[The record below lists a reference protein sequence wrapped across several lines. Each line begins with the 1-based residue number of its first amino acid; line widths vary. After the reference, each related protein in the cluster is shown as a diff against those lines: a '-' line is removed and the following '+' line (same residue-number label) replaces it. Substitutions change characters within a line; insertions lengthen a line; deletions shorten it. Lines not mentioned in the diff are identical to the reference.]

1 FDQWADDT
9 VGVMPQASLK
19 RLTWI
24 FLRVGNLTFGGGDPT
39 MAALQSELVLKRRW
53 LDVEQYA
60 LIYGLAR
67 ITPGTNLVA
76 FSAAAAWQILGWPAA
91 VLAVLAMTVPP
102 SAVVVMLTSGYQS
115 WNSNPLAMAAIG
127 GSIAAAS
134 GMMATSAWQLLA
146 PEIRPGR
153 WLRAGVIFVASLVA
167 SLVYSMSPIAVLGLA
182 ALVGFLWQA
191 AE

>member
-1 FDQWADDT
+1 
-9 VGVMPQASLK
+9 MPQASLK

-102 SAVVVMLTSGYQS
+102 SAVVVLLTSGYQS

-146 PEIRPGR
+146 PEIRQGR

-182 ALVGFLWQA
+182 ALVGLVWQA

>member
-1 FDQWADDT
+1 
-9 VGVMPQASLK
+9 MPRASIS
-19 RLTWI
+19 RLAWI

-39 MAALQSELVLKRRW
+39 MAALQSELVEKRRW
-53 LDVEQYA
+53 LDVEPYA
-60 LIYGLAR
+60 VIYGLAR

-102 SAVVVMLTSGYQS
+102 SAVVVLLTSGYQS
-115 WNSNPLAMAAIG
+115 WNSSPHAMAAIG

-153 WLRAGVIFVASLVA
+153 RLRAGVIFLASLVA
-167 SLVYSMSPIAVLGLA
+167 SVVYSMSPIAVLGLA
-182 ALVGFLWQA
+182 ALVGLFWQT

>member
-1 FDQWADDT
+1 
-9 VGVMPQASLK
+9 MPQASLK